1 MHTILNAYNRRANE
15 EILKLQ
21 GFFIDK
27 IVEDSGVGTSYN
39 DNDSN
44 SSSIESSEDE
54 GYSNS
59 MNS

>member
-15 EILKLQ
+15 EIHKLQ

-27 IVEDSGVGTSYN
+27 IVEDSGVGISYN
-39 DNDSN
+39 GNDTNLSY
-44 SSSIESSEDE
+44 IESSEDE

>member
-15 EILKLQ
+15 ELHKLQ
-21 GFFIDK
+21 HFFIDK

-39 DNDSN
+39 DNDTN
-44 SSSIESSEDE
+44 ASSIGSSEDE